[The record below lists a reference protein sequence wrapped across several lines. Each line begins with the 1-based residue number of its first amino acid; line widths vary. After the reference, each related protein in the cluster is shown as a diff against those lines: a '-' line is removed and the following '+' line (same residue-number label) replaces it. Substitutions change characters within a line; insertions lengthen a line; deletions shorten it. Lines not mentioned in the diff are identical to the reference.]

1 MSEGQSSSSHSQDM
15 RNEQQGQDKR
25 NEQQAETVFGDFAHF
40 VYSDEGNETASV
52 AVHRA
57 GVGWVLDSG
66 ASKHV
71 TGNVREFECYQ

>member
-57 GVGWVLDSG
+57 GVDIVLHTI
-66 ASKHV
+66 KKKKITV
-71 TGNVREFECYQ
+71 NVREFECYQ